1 MITKDL
7 KTLEKAVYKKSD
19 VISLKT
25 SKSISTD
32 GLNEDIMTKH
42 LLKLNEIEDQF
53 RSLTNKFEEI
63 NFKLDKLSTRVTK
76 IQSDTQLRFS
86 DLESGAIN
94 ASAKKQTP
102 LPGSSKPQ
110 DFGAAPGYQTSN
122 LPKEQSINSVQSAQ
136 TVIAEEP
143 EKRESLLPNKPAVE
157 QYEFAVSF
165 MKVGDYE
172 TAEFALKEFIDK
184 NKDHDLAGSA
194 QYWYGET
201 FRIRQ
206 LYSDAAT
213 AYLDGYQNYPKSKK
227 LQIILLKLGITMVQL
242 GEKDQGCKMISGL
255 KKEYPKASK
264 SVLQKAQ
271 YEQKNSNV
279 NLKNGF
285 KESKDL
291 KNIFENFKNKLDNLN
306 KRKYLVAISGGP
318 DSLALAALAKAY
330 AYYNKSK
337 FYYVLIDHKIRKNSS
352 IEANK
357 VKKVI
362 KKRQIN
368 LKIFSNKKK
377 ITKNIQAEARNIRY
391 EILSNFCKKNN
402 IKILLT
408 AHNLEDQVETFF
420 IRLSRG
426 SGLKGLSAMKM
437 ISKINYQ
444 VNLCRPLLDV
454 KKNF

>member
-1 MITKDL
+1 MLSKIKTSIILFFITVISFGNVVNAEDEEIYLKAISDQIQVITKDL
-7 KTLEKAVYKKSD
+7 KTLEKAVYQKSD
-19 VISLKT
+19 VVSPKP
-25 SKSISTD
+25 SNSINTD

-53 RSLTNKFEEI
+53 RELTNKFEEV

-86 DLESGAIN
+86 DLESGTV
-94 ASAKKQTP
+94 ASKKEKKAS

-110 DFGAAPGYQTSN
+110 DFGATPGYETSN
-122 LPKEQSINSVQSAQ
+122 LPKEQSINSVESAK

-143 EKRESLLPNKPAVE
+143 EKRTSLLPNKPAVE

-165 MKVGDYE
+165 MKIGDYE

-227 LQIILLKLGITMVQL
+227 APDNLLKLGITMVQL

-271 YEQKNSNV
+271 YEQK
-279 NLKNGF
+279 KF
-285 KESKDL
+285 KC
-291 KNIFENFKNKLDNLN
+291 
-306 KRKYLVAISGGP
+306 
-318 DSLALAALAKAY
+318 
-330 AYYNKSK
+330 KS
-337 FYYVLIDHKIRKNSS
+337 
-352 IEANK
+352 
-357 VKKVI
+357 
-362 KKRQIN
+362 
-368 LKIFSNKKK
+368 
-377 ITKNIQAEARNIRY
+377 
-391 EILSNFCKKNN
+391 
-402 IKILLT
+402 
-408 AHNLEDQVETFF
+408 
-420 IRLSRG
+420 
-426 SGLKGLSAMKM
+426 
-437 ISKINYQ
+437 
-444 VNLCRPLLDV
+444 
-454 KKNF
+454 

>member
-1 MITKDL
+1 MGRLKDYKYASVLLLTMFFVSSVNAEQEEIYLQSISDQIQVITKDL
-7 KTLEKAVYKKSD
+7 KTLEKAVYQKSD
-19 VISLKT
+19 VT
-25 SKSISTD
+25 SSSVLTSIKSD

-42 LLKLNEIEDQF
+42 LLKLNEIENQF
-53 RSLTNKFEEI
+53 RELTNKFEEV

-86 DLESGAIN
+86 DLENGAI
-94 ASAKKQTP
+94 SSPQEKKVS

-110 DFGAAPGYQTSN
+110 DFGAAPAYETTN
-122 LPKEQSINSVQSAQ
+122 LPKEQSINSIESAQ
-136 TVIAEEP
+136 TVITQEP
-143 EKRESLLPNKPAVE
+143 QERESLLPDKSPVE

-227 LQIILLKLGITMVQL
+227 APDNLLKLGITMVEL

-271 YEQKNSNV
+271 YEQK
-279 NLKNGF
+279 KF
-285 KESKDL
+285 KC
-291 KNIFENFKNKLDNLN
+291 
-306 KRKYLVAISGGP
+306 
-318 DSLALAALAKAY
+318 
-330 AYYNKSK
+330 KS
-337 FYYVLIDHKIRKNSS
+337 
-352 IEANK
+352 
-357 VKKVI
+357 
-362 KKRQIN
+362 
-368 LKIFSNKKK
+368 
-377 ITKNIQAEARNIRY
+377 
-391 EILSNFCKKNN
+391 
-402 IKILLT
+402 
-408 AHNLEDQVETFF
+408 
-420 IRLSRG
+420 
-426 SGLKGLSAMKM
+426 
-437 ISKINYQ
+437 
-444 VNLCRPLLDV
+444 
-454 KKNF
+454 

>member
-1 MITKDL
+1 MRRLKDYKYASVLLFTMFFVSSVNAEQEEIYLQSISDQIQVITKDI
-7 KTLEKAVYKKSD
+7 KTLEKAVYQKSD
-19 VISLKT
+19 VT
-25 SKSISTD
+25 SSSVLTSIKSD

-42 LLKLNEIEDQF
+42 LLKLNEIENQF
-53 RSLTNKFEEI
+53 RELTNKFEEV

-86 DLESGAIN
+86 DLENGVVS
-94 ASAKKQTP
+94 SPQEKQVS

-110 DFGAAPGYQTSN
+110 DFGAAPAYQTTN
-122 LPKEQSINSVQSAQ
+122 LPKEQSINSVESAQ
-136 TVIAEEP
+136 TVITQEP
-143 EKRESLLPNKPAVE
+143 QERESLLPDKSPEE

-227 LQIILLKLGITMVQL
+227 APDNLLKLGITMVEL

-271 YEQKNSNV
+271 YEQK
-279 NLKNGF
+279 KF
-285 KESKDL
+285 KC
-291 KNIFENFKNKLDNLN
+291 
-306 KRKYLVAISGGP
+306 
-318 DSLALAALAKAY
+318 
-330 AYYNKSK
+330 KS
-337 FYYVLIDHKIRKNSS
+337 
-352 IEANK
+352 
-357 VKKVI
+357 
-362 KKRQIN
+362 
-368 LKIFSNKKK
+368 
-377 ITKNIQAEARNIRY
+377 
-391 EILSNFCKKNN
+391 
-402 IKILLT
+402 
-408 AHNLEDQVETFF
+408 
-420 IRLSRG
+420 
-426 SGLKGLSAMKM
+426 
-437 ISKINYQ
+437 
-444 VNLCRPLLDV
+444 
-454 KKNF
+454 

>member
-1 MITKDL
+1 MLTKLKLKIILQSIIFTFIINIVAAEEEEIYLKAISDQIQVITKDL
-7 KTLEKAVYKKSD
+7 KTLEKAVYQKSDIVAKKS
-19 VISLKT
+19 
-25 SKSISTD
+25 SKSLSSD

-53 RSLTNKFEEI
+53 RELTNKFEEV

-86 DLESGAIN
+86 DLENNEAISSPQEKQ
-94 ASAKKQTP
+94 AS

-110 DFGAAPGYQTSN
+110 DFGAAPAYETTN
-122 LPKEQSINSVQSAQ
+122 LPKEQSINSVEGAQ
-136 TVIAEEP
+136 TVITQDAQE
-143 EKRESLLPNKPAVE
+143 RESLLPDKSPGE

-227 LQIILLKLGITMVQL
+227 APDNLLKLGITMVEL

-271 YEQKNSNV
+271 YEQK
-279 NLKNGF
+279 KF
-285 KESKDL
+285 KC
-291 KNIFENFKNKLDNLN
+291 
-306 KRKYLVAISGGP
+306 
-318 DSLALAALAKAY
+318 
-330 AYYNKSK
+330 KS
-337 FYYVLIDHKIRKNSS
+337 
-352 IEANK
+352 
-357 VKKVI
+357 
-362 KKRQIN
+362 
-368 LKIFSNKKK
+368 
-377 ITKNIQAEARNIRY
+377 
-391 EILSNFCKKNN
+391 
-402 IKILLT
+402 
-408 AHNLEDQVETFF
+408 
-420 IRLSRG
+420 
-426 SGLKGLSAMKM
+426 
-437 ISKINYQ
+437 
-444 VNLCRPLLDV
+444 
-454 KKNF
+454 